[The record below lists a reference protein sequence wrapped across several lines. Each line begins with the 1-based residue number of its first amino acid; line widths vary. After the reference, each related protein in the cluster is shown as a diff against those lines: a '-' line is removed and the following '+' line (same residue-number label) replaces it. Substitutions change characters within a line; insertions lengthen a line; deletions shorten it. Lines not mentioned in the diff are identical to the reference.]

1 MAKGEK
7 KKTGRQKF
15 TTQGLHGL
23 EPGQWTS
30 DTGHTGAGQFQ
41 ARGMAGGEAA
51 LYYRYTAPRS
61 ANGKQVQV
69 RIPLGTFPTTS
80 LSDAREK
87 ARELSRRYES
97 GDKDLRGA
105 LESDD
110 REEARHTEAAR
121 LAEEAKGGSTLGAL
135 LTAYCDQ
142 LAHDKKPSA
151 RLVRGTIHRHVE
163 KVWPKLWA
171 TPAADVSLDHLLP
184 VVARVVDLGRLRE
197 AAKLRSYVRAAYSA
211 AIAARQSAQ
220 GSAALRSLALSH
232 NPVRD
237 LVAIKGAS
245 KPRKKALTADEL
257 RCYWTRISAM
267 DSPAGAALRF
277 HLLTGGQRLVQLARL
292 TVADFDE
299 DAMGIHLLD
308 PKGRRTE
315 ARKHFVPLIPAALE
329 ALEAMRGDL
338 GPCLLTLTRGLTPIS
353 YESLRDHIVEVQGAM
368 LAAGELPTTGAFTV
382 GTIRATVETRLS
394 AAGVSRDDRAQLQS
408 HGLGGVQ
415 DRSYDHHD
423 YLSEKRAALE
433 VLFRML
439 TSTTGKVTST
449 RRKRST

>member
-1 MAKGEK
+1 MAKGTK
-7 KKTGRQKF
+7 IKF
-15 TTQGLHGL
+15 TTQGLRGIKL
-23 EPGQWTS
+23 GQWVN
-30 DTGHTGAGQFQ
+30 DTGHVGAGQLQ

-61 ANGKQVQV
+61 VDGKQVQV
-69 RIPLGTFPTTS
+69 RIPIGTFPTTS
-80 LSDAREK
+80 LTDARER

-105 LESDD
+105 LEADD
-110 REEARHTEAAR
+110 REEARQTEAAR

-135 LTAYCDQ
+135 LTAYVDQ
-142 LAHDKKPSA
+142 LEQDKRPSS

-171 TPAADVSLDHLLP
+171 MPAADVTIDDLLP

-197 AAKLRSYVRAAYSA
+197 AAKLRSYLRAAYSA

-277 HLLTGGQRLVQLARL
+277 HLLTGGQRVVQLARL
-292 TVADFDE
+292 TVADFDA
-299 DAMGIHLLD
+299 DAMGVHMLD
-308 PKGRRTE
+308 PKGRRSE
-315 ARKHFVPLIPAALE
+315 ARKHFVPLIPAALA
-329 ALEAMRGDL
+329 ALNAMRGDL
-338 GPCLLTLTRGLTPIS
+338 GPCLFTLTHGLTPAT
-353 YESLRDHIVEVQGAM
+353 YESLRDHLMEVRDAM
-368 LAAGELPTTGAFTV
+368 LAAGELPTTGTFTV

-408 HGLGGVQ
+408 HGLGGIQ
-415 DRSYDHHD
+415 DRSYNHHN
-423 YLSEKRAALE
+423 YLVEKRQALE
-433 VLFRML
+433 VLHRLL
-439 TSTTGKVTST
+439 TGTDATVTSIK
-449 RRKRST
+449 RKRGA